1 MDTAYLDTLITT
13 LEFQVRS
20 SEDEVRSLSG
30 RLSDRLR
37 MRHDHEH
44 PVHNIEIQGMGSMI
58 DVASARLQERRD
70 FLKLLEALK
79 GHTKKD

>member
-1 MDTAYLDTLITT
+1 
-13 LEFQVRS
+13 
-20 SEDEVRSLSG
+20 
-30 RLSDRLR
+30 